1 MNTSPS
7 YELDTSQQ
15 MGLYIIFILK
25 NLFSLFNFTVRTWY
39 QTLPLSGPLT
49 FPIFNNPYY
58 HFTTP
63 PARLYFSIHLYHLGT
78 FAIPAMTP
86 PPPSREIIST
96 TDRLVRFPRIHEK
109 YLSRDTLEDYDILW
123 GYSYVSLFSFSLVT
137 CAGQTKLI
145 IARVGYQEPYT
156 NQRIPDSA

>member
-1 MNTSPS
+1 MNTAPS
-7 YELDTSQQ
+7 YELDTRQQ
-15 MGLYIIFILK
+15 MGPYIISILK

-39 QTLPLSGPLT
+39 QTLPFSEPLT
-49 FPIFNNPYY
+49 FPIFNNAYY

-63 PARLYFSIHLYHLGT
+63 PARLYFSIYLYHLVT

-109 YLSRDTLEDYDILW
+109 YLSRDTLEDYDISW
-123 GYSYVSLFSFSLVT
+123 GHSKVSLIFFSPVFF
-137 CAGQTKLI
+137 AGLTELI
-145 IARVGYQEPYT
+145 IAWVGYCGPYT
-156 NQRIPDSA
+156 NQGIPDSA